1 MNPAVVLVL
10 AAGTYALRLAGPLLR
25 RRITISQRWER
36 LLGIAATVLLAAF
49 VATGAAVEAGGFAG
63 VARVGGV
70 VIAGVLAFRGAPF
83 VLVVLVAA
91 AVTAAL
97 RLAGVG

>member
-1 MNPAVVLVL
+1 MNMAVVLVL
-10 AAGTYALRLAGPLLR
+10 AAGTYAMRLAGPLLR

-36 LLGIAATVLLAAF
+36 LLGIAATVLLGAF
-49 VATGAAVEAGGFAG
+49 VVTGAAVEAGGFAG
-63 VARVGGV
+63 VARIGGV
-70 VIAGVLAFRGAPF
+70 LIAGVLAYRGAPF

-91 AVTAAL
+91 AVTAVL

>member
-1 MNPAVVLVL
+1 MNPGAVLLL
-10 AAGTYALRLAGPLLR
+10 AAGTYAMRLAGPLLR
-25 RRITISQRWER
+25 KRITISERWER
-36 LLGIAATVLLAAF
+36 LLGIAATVLLGAF
-49 VATGAAVEAGGFAG
+49 VVTGGAVEAGEFAG

-70 VIAGVLAFRGAPF
+70 LVAGVLAFRGAPF

-91 AVTAAL
+91 AVTAVL